1 MKWFLFQQ
9 PLGMSDVSGGFA
21 PRKKAALPLAV
32 PLALGAASVVSSWW
46 GANQSKKANEQ
57 AERELAEQR
66 ARVEAER
73 RRRMNEDYLDTA
85 AGQNLLRVAREERD
99 KIWRREAGAAAV
111 AGGTDAAAA
120 MAKEAGNKMIGDTV
134 AGIAAQD
141 TARKDNIDA
150 SYRADE
156 ARLTQQEIAA
166 KRAQGEAIAGAAS
179 GASSALMN
187 GALATFGGTKL
198 GQEMLSPGGG
208 GVGAPAGAPASTV
221 TTPVVG
227 AAPTQLDML
236 GRQMVPQISSW
247 NYTNMM
253 KYLNANRYH
262 L

>member
-1 MKWFLFQQ
+1 
-9 PLGMSDVSGGFA
+9 MSDVSGSKKKK
-21 PRKKAALPLAV
+21 KKAIPLAI
-32 PLALGAASVVSSWW
+32 PLALAAGSVVSSIFG
-46 GANQSKKANEQ
+46 GAQSAKANKE
-57 AERELAEQR
+57 AERELAKE
-66 ARVEAER
+66 RVRMEAER

-99 KIWRREAGAAAV
+99 RMWRRAAGAAAV
-111 AGGTDAAAA
+111 SGSTDAAAA
-120 MAKEAGNKMIGDTV
+120 MAKEAGNKMIADTV
-134 AGIAAQD
+134 ANISAQD
-141 TARKDNIDA
+141 SARKDNIDA

-166 KRAQGEAIAGAAS
+166 RRAQGEAIAGAAS

-221 TTPVVG
+221 STPVVG